1 MSIKTQL
8 AQIYSSL
15 PSSVSLVAVS
25 KTKPVE
31 MVLEAYRAGQRRFGE
46 NKIQEMQFKFEALP
60 KDIEWH
66 FIGHVQRNKVRFL
79 VPFVSLIH
87 GVDSLKLLAEIDA
100 EAAKNNRKID
110 CLFQI
115 FIASEDSKF
124 GLNPTEL
131 QDILVSDIFKELQNV
146 RIVGLMGMASFT
158 ENVGQIKAEFEGL
171 KNVFD
176 ELKNHKTDNF
186 ELQILSMGMSGD
198 YQIAVD
204 CGSTMV
210 RIGSAIFGGR

>member
-8 AQIYSSL
+8 AQINSSL
-15 PSSVSLVAVS
+15 PSAVSLVAVS

-79 VPFVSLIH
+79 APFVSLIH
-87 GVDSLKLLAEIDA
+87 GVDSLKLLVEIDA

-131 QDILVSDIFKELQNV
+131 KDILVSDIFKGLQNV

-158 ENVGQIKAEFEGL
+158 ENIGQIKAEFEGL